1 MTNQTEK
8 SEVEQVVTSEENLEQ
23 TEQVQADLQET
34 NEIDPLVAANERI
47 QTLETYIAEA
57 DKREQDIALR
67 ARAEIENIRR
77 RTEQDVEKA
86 HKFALEKFAKELL
99 NVVDNLERALQTLE
113 GTDESHK
120 ALAEG
125 VELTYKGLV
134 STLNNFGVVAV
145 GNVGEAFNPELHQ
158 AISMQPADG
167 IEPNHI
173 SNVMQ
178 KGYTLHDRVI
188 RPAMVMVA
196 S

>member
-8 SEVEQVVTSEENLEQ
+8 SPVDQEVVSEETLEQ
-23 TEQVQADLQET
+23 SQQADLQET
-34 NEIDPLVAANERI
+34 VEIDPLVAANERI
-47 QTLETYIAEA
+47 QALETYIAEA

-86 HKFALEKFAKELL
+86 HKFALEKFSKELL
-99 NVVDNLERALQTLE
+99 NVVDNLERALQAL
-113 GTDESHK
+113 DLSNESHK
-120 ALAEG
+120 SLAEG
-125 VELTYKGLV
+125 VELTLKGLV
-134 STLNNFGVVAV
+134 ATLNNFGVVAV
-145 GNVGEAFNPELHQ
+145 GDIGDAFDPELHQ
-158 AISMQPADG
+158 AISMQPAESV
-167 IEPNHI
+167 EPNHI

-178 KGYTLHDRVI
+178 KGYTLHGRVL

>member
-8 SEVEQVVTSEENLEQ
+8 SPVEQDVVAEETVEQ
-23 TEQVQADLQET
+23 TEQALADLQE
-34 NEIDPLVAANERI
+34 NAEIDPLVAANERI
-47 QTLETYIAEA
+47 QSLEAYIAEA

-86 HKFALEKFAKELL
+86 HKFALEKFSKELL
-99 NVVDNLERALQTLE
+99 NVVDNLERALQALE
-113 GTDESHK
+113 GADESSK

-125 VELTYKGLV
+125 VELTHKGLV
-134 STLNNFGVVAV
+134 STLTNFGVVAV
-145 GNVGEAFNPELHQ
+145 GNIGEAFDPELHQ
-158 AISMQPADG
+158 AISMQPAEN

-173 SNVMQ
+173 SSVMQ
-178 KGYTLHDRVI
+178 KGYTLHGRVI